1 MNKEK
6 LGAIAKYLSQKMGNV
21 DIEQKHDFDR
31 GAQTFKLHVADG
43 SRLLKVSDDFV
54 DDNSIADILRRFDQW
69 NLTEALMRE
78 KQLGIL
84 ATDRGL
90 ETFDRG

>member
-43 SRLLKVSDDFV
+43 SRLL
-54 DDNSIADILRRFDQW
+54 R
-69 NLTEALMRE
+69 
-78 KQLGIL
+78 
-84 ATDRGL
+84 
-90 ETFDRG
+90 

>member
-1 MNKEK
+1 M
-6 LGAIAKYLSQKMGNV
+6 
-21 DIEQKHDFDR
+21 
-31 GAQTFKLHVADG
+31 
-43 SRLLKVSDDFV
+43 SDDFV